1 MRFFSEFQTSDKENY
16 LLLSLLLLMLV
27 MTLATEVIATTTNVI
42 NPVTENVLS
51 YVITHFFL
59 GFTTEM

>member
-1 MRFFSEFQTSDKENY
+1 
-16 LLLSLLLLMLV
+16 MLV